1 MSLGVGL
8 LLAAAVCVV
17 LALPLLRRRRR
28 PLSLRRP
35 RRSPMALAVAAVL
48 IVLAILLAGLA
59 LSLRQFQRL
68 ATDHPVALIATT
80 QLAPQRFRVALDTGD
95 GSPREFEIA
104 GDQWQID
111 ARVVRWQ
118 LPALLAG
125 APALYRLERL
135 SGRYADIDS
144 ERELPRTVHSLASGA
159 LSVLPDLFD
168 IKRSHPRWLPF
179 VDARFGSAAYLP
191 MLDGGRFELVFNP
204 RGGLVARAADQQT
217 EQRLE
222 SEGW

>member
-1 MSLGVGL
+1 MSLVVGL
-8 LLAAAVCVV
+8 LLAAVVCVV
-17 LALPLLRRRRR
+17 LALPLMRRRRK

-48 IVLAILLAGLA
+48 IVLAILLSVLA

-68 ATDHPVALIATT
+68 AADQPVALITTT
-80 QLAPQRFRVALDTGD
+80 QLAAQRFSVALDTGD
-95 GSPREFEIA
+95 GAPRVFEIA
-104 GDQWQID
+104 GDHWQID

-135 SGRYADIDS
+135 SGRYADIDA
-144 ERELPRTVHSLASGA
+144 ERELERTVHSLESGT
-159 LSVLPDLFD
+159 LTVLPDLFD

-191 MLDGGRFELVFNP
+191 MLDGARFEVVFNP
-204 RGGLVARAADQQT
+204 RGGLVARPADQQT
-217 EQRLE
+217 AQRLE